1 MLLLLIMMVMRSH
14 EKIYKMFCA
23 DHTFILLV
31 HLSIL
36 TLHRLRHA
44 IFSLR
49 DGLHHTKED
58 LDAISSS
65 GFLRY
70 HEGRA
75 SPCV

>member
-1 MLLLLIMMVMRSH
+1 MNRFTKNLCTSLQIYFENVFEHLFEHFIENMF
-14 EKIYKMFCA
+14 EKLFGN
-23 DHTFILLV
+23 
-31 HLSIL
+31 
-36 TLHRLRHA
+36 RLK
-44 IFSLR
+44 FFKT
-49 DGLHHTKED
+49 LHHTKED